1 MLGCL
6 VGDHVTN
13 WDQLLPLIEF
23 FYNNFV
29 NGASRSPFEIVM
41 GFQPRKS
48 IDLINLPPS
57 SRSSSE
63 AEIFARHTREIYDD
77 V

>member
-1 MLGCL
+1 
-6 VGDHVTN
+6 
-13 WDQLLPLIEF
+13 
-23 FYNNFV
+23 
-29 NGASRSPFEIVM
+29 M

>member
-1 MLGCL
+1 
-6 VGDHVTN
+6 
-13 WDQLLPLIEF
+13 
-23 FYNNFV
+23 
-29 NGASRSPFEIVM
+29 M

-48 IDLINLPPS
+48 IDLISLSPS

-63 AEIFARHTREIYDD
+63 AEIFARHIMEIYDD